1 MPPDG
6 VGTAGVAQ
14 LVRDWNLPAALFGTI
29 ERMTDISF
37 LNTIMAALAT
47 FLLATWFIT
56 SSDSGT
62 LVITTMLSMGSDN
75 PPQKFRIVWGLG
87 EGFVAAVLLLAGGLK
102 ALQTASIAAAL
113 PVSVIMLMMTYGIVK
128 SLHEDPAA
136 LPEPE
141 GSVAPDGTSLKG
153 ELHS

>member
-1 MPPDG
+1 
-6 VGTAGVAQ
+6 
-14 LVRDWNLPAALFGTI
+14 
-29 ERMTDISF
+29 
-37 LNTIMAALAT
+37 
-47 FLLATWFIT
+47 
-56 SSDSGT
+56 
-62 LVITTMLSMGSDN
+62 MLSMGDDN

-136 LPEPE
+136 LPAPE
-141 GSVAPDGTSLKG
+141 EKLAPDGTNMAADLRS
-153 ELHS
+153 